1 MSLPAWILPFKEPH
15 TAIKLIKGT
24 YYKYAATYLYDPCRK
39 RTIPKSGVLPG
50 KIIEQN
56 GFVPSPKNALRL
68 SSLSLPRVD
77 IKIFGLYAL
86 FDMLLT
92 DEIPSLKAVFG
103 QERAEALLT
112 FAMFRWA
119 Y

>member
-1 MSLPAWILPFKEPH
+1 LLFLSGNCSE
-15 TAIKLIKGT
+15 TSVS
-24 YYKYAATYLYDPCRK
+24 D
-39 RTIPKSGVLPG
+39 PKSGVLPG
-50 KIIEQN
+50 KITFQN
-56 GFVPSPKNALRL
+56 GFVPSPKNTLRQT
-68 SSLSLPRVD
+68 SLSLPRVD

-119 Y
+119 YQSPIKRVLS